1 MATTTFPIDSAAERH
16 KRSDGELQPKPV
28 TGHVVSDHVIPGEPL
43 PPSADP
49 DFVGAPPVAK
59 QLLMIELQDRHHE
72 WLLQAAARHGRTP
85 EGYVELL
92 VRQACAAD
100 PERVRNTIP
109 QQKGQPAGTAL
120 R

>member
-1 MATTTFPIDSAAERH
+1 MATTTFNLDSAAERH
-16 KRSDGELQPKPV
+16 QRRDNELQPRPV
-28 TGHVVSDHVIPGEPL
+28 PVAPGAAEPKPGEIL

-85 EGYVELL
+85 EGMVELL

-100 PERVRNTIP
+100 PERVRSTIP

>member
-1 MATTTFPIDSAAERH
+1 MATTTFNLDSAAMRH
-16 KRSDGELQPKPV
+16 QRSDGELQPKPV
-28 TGHVVSDHVIPGEPL
+28 TGHVVSDHAKPGEPL

-49 DFVGAPPVAK
+49 DFVGAPPIAK

-85 EGYVELL
+85 ESMVEQL

-100 PERVRNTIP
+100 PMRVRNTIP
-109 QQKGQPAGTAL
+109 QQKGEPAGTA
-120 R
+120 RR